1 MANPRNRRLA
11 VVKAG
16 GALLVLALLAL
27 LVRSRMGHLL
37 EPGAASQLLHD
48 VRASR
53 WAVPGFLAAYGA
65 LTSLFAPAMAF
76 HVAAGAVW
84 GFTAGYALNLAAFHV
99 TSNLQFLAARRLG
112 AGWVV
117 DLVGEARVLALEA
130 WLGREGLRAALLVR
144 LLPLPNM
151 AVNVAAGLSPVRW
164 RDFALGTFLGTL
176 PSIAV
181 PTAFAAGLAR
191 GAEGAHTEALLWL
204 VAGGAGVLGMAL
216 LTRRLAPRTPPPA
229 A

>member
-1 MANPRNRRLA
+1 MLLLL
-11 VVKAG
+11 
-16 GALLVLALLAL
+16 GALAL
-27 LVRSRMGHLL
+27 LVRSRLGHLL
-37 EPGAASQLLHD
+37 EPGAAAQVLHD
-48 VRASR
+48 VRASP

-84 GFTAGYALNLAAFHV
+84 GFAGGYALNLLAFNV

-112 AGWVV
+112 AAWVV
-117 DLVGEARVLALEA
+117 DMVGEARVLALEA

-151 AVNVAAGLSPVRW
+151 AVNVAAGLSPLAW
-164 RDFALGTFLGTL
+164 RHFALGSFLGTL

-181 PTAFAAGLAR
+181 PTAFAAALAR
-191 GAEGAHTEALLWL
+191 GAEGAHGEALLWL
-204 VAGGAGVLGMAL
+204 VAGGAGVVLLAL
-216 LTRRLAPRTPPPA
+216 LTRRLSPPPPPPA